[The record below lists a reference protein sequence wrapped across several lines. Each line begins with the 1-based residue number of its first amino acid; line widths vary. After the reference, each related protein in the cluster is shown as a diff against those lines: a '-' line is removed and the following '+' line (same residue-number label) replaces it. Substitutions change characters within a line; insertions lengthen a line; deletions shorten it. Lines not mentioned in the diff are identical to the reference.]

1 MWCITERDLETI
13 SVGAAVLGA
22 GGGGN
27 PYVGRLRARE
37 SLRSGKRISV
47 IAPDELA
54 DDDLTV
60 VCGAMGSPVI
70 AFEKLPRGDEELM
83 ALREVERALGRKAT
97 AIAPFEMGGGNS
109 MAPMVTAASAGI
121 PMVDGDGMGRA
132 FPELQMTTYMIYGAP
147 PTPSAIADERGNR
160 IVFNEVADGRWLERL
175 ARSATISMGGHAG
188 VATTPMSG
196 DFCRQ
201 VIIPHTL
208 TLARDIGEAID
219 EAVRSKSQPANAV
232 LSVTSGRRYLTG
244 KVVDVERRNTQGFAR
259 GSLTIDGTGPDAA
272 RRIRIDFQNE
282 NLVLWENG
290 QPRATVPD
298 LITLLTTERGEPLT
312 TELVSYGCRADVLV
326 LPCADLMRTEQA
338 LRVVGPRAFGFDLDP
353 VLLPRPTR
361 GENAAAL
368 AVTDKT

>member
-1 MWCITERDLETI
+1 VWCITERDLGTI
-13 SVGAAVLGA
+13 SAGAAVLGA

-27 PYVGRLRARE
+27 PYIGRLRARE
-37 SLRSGKRISV
+37 SLRSGKQISV

-109 MAPMVTAASAGI
+109 MAPMVIAASAGI
-121 PMVDGDGMGRA
+121 PLVDGDGMGRA

-160 IVFNEVADGRWLERL
+160 LVFNEVADGRWLERL

-196 DFCRQ
+196 AFCRQ
-201 VIIPHTL
+201 VIIPNTL

-219 EAVRSKSQPANAV
+219 EAVRSKSQPADAV
-232 LSVTSGRRYLTG
+232 LSVTSGQRYLTG
-244 KVVDVERRNTQGFAR
+244 KVIDVERRNTQGFAR
-259 GSLTIDGTGPDAA
+259 GSLTIDGTGQDAG

-282 NLVLWENG
+282 NLVLWEDG

-326 LPCADLMRTEQA
+326 LPCADLMKTEQA

-353 VLLPRPTR
+353 MLLPGRPRT
-361 GENAAAL
+361 ETADSL
-368 AVTDKT
+368 PVED